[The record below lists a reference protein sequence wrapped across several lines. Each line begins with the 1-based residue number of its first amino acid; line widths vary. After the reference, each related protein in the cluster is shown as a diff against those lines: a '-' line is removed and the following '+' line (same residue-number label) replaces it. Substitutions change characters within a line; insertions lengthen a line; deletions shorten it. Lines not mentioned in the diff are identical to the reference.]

1 MYTRRLGQPNWRMLC
16 GKFLASLLAIL
27 TCLSLCMTVVFAA
40 SDDKKSDNWE
50 LELNPTDTAKADK
63 YFDESCGIAGLSY
76 SSGKFTWDGGMDMSA
91 LTQKEQKKQ
100 VKKFMDNLGK
110 ASLSSQA
117 TSGLT
122 ALLGET
128 DDGATVEMSILL
140 LPYIMD
146 ETKGDVLGGM
156 QIVRG
161 FLPYINVLIGI
172 VAILLMSLLVFSTV
186 LDLAFIGLPQF
197 REWILG
203 GKEGGDGKAPK
214 GITYAARHAVD
225 EVEGGGAGGGSG
237 SGKNIYLTYFKK
249 RIFDYILLG
258 ICLAFLVL
266 GGFSRF
272 FSALLEI
279 GSGLTGG

>member
-1 MYTRRLGQPNWRMLC
+1 MYVRRLGQPNWRMLC
-16 GKFLASLLAIL
+16 GKFLATLLAIL
-27 TCLSLCMTVVFAA
+27 TCLSLCMTVVCAA
-40 SDDKKSDNWE
+40 DEDWE
-50 LELNPTDTAKADK
+50 LSLNPTDTAKADK
-63 YFDESCGIAGLSY
+63 YFGENGCGIEGLSY
-76 SSGKFTWDGGMDMSA
+76 SSGKFTWDGGVGLSA

-117 TSGLT
+117 TNGLT
-122 ALLGET
+122 TLLGEK

-161 FLPYINVLIGI
+161 FLPYVNVLIGI

-203 GKEGGDGKAPK
+203 GKDGNGDKAPK
-214 GITYAARHAVD
+214 GITYAARHAVE
-225 EVEGGGAGGGSG
+225 EVEGGGGAGGGSG

-258 ICLAFLVL
+258 VCLAFLVL

>member
-1 MYTRRLGQPNWRMLC
+1 MYVHRLGQPNWKMLC
-16 GKFLASLLAIL
+16 GKFLATLLAVL
-27 TCLSLCMTVVFAA
+27 TCLSLCMTVVCAV
-40 SDDKKSDNWE
+40 DETDWE

-63 YFDESCGIAGLSY
+63 YFGDGENGCYISGLKY
-76 SSGKFTWDGGMDMSA
+76 NSGKFTWDGGKEMSA
-91 LTQKEQKKQ
+91 LTQNQQKKQ
-100 VKKFMDNLGK
+100 IKKFMDTLGK

-117 TSGLT
+117 TNGLT
-122 ALLGET
+122 TLLGEK
-128 DDGATVEMSILL
+128 DDESTVDMSILL

-161 FLPYINVLIGI
+161 FIPYVNIVIGV
-172 VAILLMSLLVFSTV
+172 VAILLMSLLVLSTV

-203 GKEGGDGKAPK
+203 GKEGGDKAPK
-214 GITYAARHAVD
+214 GITYAARNAVD

-279 GSGLTGG
+279 GGGLTGN